1 MSDMTVTARLVADST
16 QWVAGFKRADAAA
29 KKSAATA
36 ATASRQTTQAQ
47 AAQGAAIRG
56 GGIMAL
62 AAGAAVA
69 AYATKSV
76 KAFADTAVAGIK
88 TQRAMG
94 GTIESA
100 TQYSAAA
107 KLAGVD
113 SEAFT
118 KSLNLMSR
126 RLVAANDGGA
136 KAAEMAATLGTSFV
150 GANGDVRNLGEIL
163 PGVADKFK
171 AMKDGPEETA
181 LAMQLFGRAG
191 AQMLPFLNRGSAGI
205 EELKAKAQ
213 ELGVVLDQ
221 EGIAKFAAY
230 RKSTREFD
238 MAMQGMQVTL
248 GSELIPA
255 ATSGM
260 NALNG
265 LASVFGKIPGPIKA
279 ATAAVLG
286 YAAAS
291 ALLGPRLGSI
301 ASGFTGAGRAAAN
314 SVRGMA
320 SAAAMAKTLATGT
333 LLAEATTTGLA
344 TATGSLGKNAS
355 AAKGGLSAA
364 SGGTLAFAAAA
375 AAAGMA
381 VSGFTG
387 KILAGQGS
395 LGTITT
401 GALAMVP
408 GFNAI
413 GLAVGRSM
421 GQVDKFGESEV
432 PISAVADS
440 LRKLNAEPQRL
451 AESWSKMTANM
462 DSSQIDS
469 AKSKLVELGV
479 NLDGVAEAADEAS
492 AAQAELSAEIAKYQS
507 LTAQST
513 AVSFRQDLMQLKD
526 SLQQSSGAFNNSK
539 AGLDNQ
545 SKALSMAS
553 GMARTYDQQMKQLAD
568 AGQESGPAADRAT
581 AAYVR
586 QMTSLAQVIPK
597 TAAGKQA
604 IDGIN
609 QAMQG
614 VPGWKA
620 IDITAPGIDATR
632 TKIEQLAQRV
642 GMTPKQ
648 LRVAVTQAG
657 ADASG
662 AKIAE
667 LARKV
672 GVAPKRLRMLI
683 ETTGVEKATTDAS
696 NAGKK
701 AATSLAAGTAGGK
714 SKANAAGRTV
724 GAAVGQGASTQAS
737 AAATTGQQ
745 IGQALNMGV
754 IAGISGSL
762 GAAIGA
768 ATNAGAQVAAAY
780 KSAADVHSPSR
791 ITEYVGQM
799 LNRGLVVG
807 IESTAASALSAARA
821 VSSSVAGV
829 YANSG
834 AAVAAAQAKSWQ
846 DFADSRQQEAMNKTG
861 KWKWEGR
868 GKSRKKVWKEGPSS
882 GKGDAWRAGVE
893 AARDYASGIASAA
906 AEAAKAAADL
916 RISVADNLT
925 SSAKGDWSAAK
936 TSGSAKAWM
945 ANQLKTVLN
954 FGANL
959 KTLASRG
966 LPQSML
972 QSMISK
978 GIDAAPLAASL
989 AKASAADFNQIAS
1002 QGAALDLA
1010 SANLGA
1016 IGSSLYS
1023 DRAAAAGITA
1033 RQGSGV
1039 GTIAVYIGGEKINEI
1054 VGVEVDGQVRNLASQ
1069 LVYG

>member
-1 MSDMTVTARLVADST
+1 MTDMTVVARLTADSSS
-16 QWVAGFKRADAAA
+16 WVQGFRRADAAA
-29 KKSAATA
+29 KKSAATTTASTATIASAQKKAAASTRGTGIA
-36 ATASRQTTQAQ
+36 AT
-47 AAQGAAIRG
+47 
-56 GGIMAL
+56 
-62 AAGAAVA
+62 AAVA
-69 AYATKSV
+69 AIAAFGTKSIQTFV
-76 KAFADTAVAGIK
+76 KTAGTAV
-88 TQRAMG
+88 QLRRAMG
-94 GTIESA
+94 GTTEGASEWA
-100 TQYSAAA
+100 GAAQ
-107 KLAGVD
+107 LAGLNAE
-113 SEAFT
+113 SFS
-118 KSLNLMSR
+118 KSLGLLSR
-126 RLVAANDGGA
+126 KLVTANDGGA
-136 KAAEMAATLGTSFV
+136 KAAEMTEKLGTSFV
-150 GANGDVRNLGEIL
+150 TADGGIRPLGEIL

-171 AMKDGPEETA
+171 AMADGPEETA
-181 LAMQLFGRAG
+181 LALQLFGRAG
-191 AQMLPFLNRGSAGI
+191 AQMLPMLNRGSAGI
-205 EELKAKAQ
+205 DELRAKAQ
-213 ELGVVLDQ
+213 ELGIVIDD
-221 EGIAKFAAY
+221 EGVAKMAAW
-230 RKSTREFD
+230 RKAQREF
-238 MAMQGMQVTL
+238 QGAAQGAGVAIGGAL
-248 GSELIPA
+248 LPA
-255 ATSGM
+255 VTSG
-260 NALNG
+260 AEKLG
-265 LASVFGKIPGPIKA
+265 TLAGGFQKLPGPVKT
-279 ATAAVLG
+279 ATVAIVG
-286 YAAAS
+286 FAAAS
-291 ALLGPRLGSI
+291 ALLGPRLSTMVGSV
-301 ASGFTGAGRAAAN
+301 AGMGRAAA
-314 SVRGMA
+314 SGARGIG
-320 SAAAMAKTLATGT
+320 SLGSTLASLTNGGSM
-333 LLAEATTTGLA
+333 AAGAASGLA
-344 TATGSLGKNAS
+344 TATGAAGKAGT
-355 AAKGGLSAA
+355 AAAGGLAAA

-381 VSGFTG
+381 LSV
-387 KILAGQGS
+387 LAGKLLASKGAAGES
-395 LGTITT
+395 LT
-401 GALAMVP
+401 GFLAAVP
-408 GFNAI
+408 GLNVFGLAI
-413 GLAVGRSM
+413 GRAQ
-421 GQVDKFGESEV
+421 GQIDTFGDTTV
-432 PISAVADS
+432 PLTAVADS
-440 LRKLNAEPQRL
+440 LKKLNSEPQKL
-451 AESWSKMTANM
+451 AAQWANM
-462 DSSQIDS
+462 TQGMDSGQIDS
-469 AKSKLVELGV
+469 AKAKLAELGV
-479 NLDGVAEAADEAS
+479 AIDGAAEAADEA
-492 AAQAELSAEIAKYQS
+492 AIAQAELSSEIAKYQS
-507 LTAQST
+507 LTAQAT
-513 AVSFRQDLMQLKD
+513 AVSFKQDMN
-526 SLQQSSGAFNNSK
+526 SLREALDKTKGAFNNSK
-539 AGLDNQ
+539 EGLANQ
-545 SKALSMAS
+545 SQALNMAQS
-553 GMARTYDQQMKQLAD
+553 SARAYDAQMKQLD
-568 AGQESGPAADRAT
+568 EAGQSNSAAADKVT
-581 AAYVR
+581 NSYLS
-586 QMTSLAQVIPK
+586 QMTALAQTIPR
-597 TAAGKQA
+597 TQAGKQA

-609 QAMQG
+609 QAMAD
-614 VPGWKA
+614 VPGWTP
-620 IDITAPGIDATR
+620 INISTPG
-632 TKIEQLAQRV
+632 LAGVKSSIADLAARV
-642 GMTPKQ
+642 NMTPRQ

-683 ETTGVEKATTDAS
+683 ETHGVEKATTDAS

-701 AATSLAAGTAGGK
+701 AAASLAAGTAGGK

-762 GAAIGA
+762 GSALSAAS
-768 ATNAGAQVAAAY
+768 NAGAQVAAAY
-780 KSAADVHSPSR
+780 KSAAEVHSPSR

-807 IESTAASALSAARA
+807 IETTASTALSAARA

-846 DFADSRQQEAMNKTG
+846 DFADSRKQEAMNKTG
-861 KWKWEGR
+861 KWKWEGK
-868 GKSRKKVWKEGPSS
+868 GKNRKKVWKEGPSS

-893 AARDYASGIASAA
+893 AARDYASGITSAA

-959 KTLASRG
+959 KALASRG

-972 QSMISK
+972 QSMIAK

-1039 GTIAVYIGGEKINEI
+1039 GTIAVYIGNEKINEI
-1054 VGVEVDGQVRNLASQ
+1054 VGVEVDGQVRNLTSQ